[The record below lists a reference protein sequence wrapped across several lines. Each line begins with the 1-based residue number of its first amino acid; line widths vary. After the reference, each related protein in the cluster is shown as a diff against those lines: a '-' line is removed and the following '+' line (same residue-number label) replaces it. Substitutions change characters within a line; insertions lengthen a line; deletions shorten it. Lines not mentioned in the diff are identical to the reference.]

1 METNNYKKLLTFH
14 GDHARY
20 VGLRIINNILKVI
33 TLGLYYPWARAAELQ
48 YLYNETE
55 YQGSRFVFH
64 GTGKEIFK
72 GFIKSIVLVILIVG
86 VFMLCVS
93 TGNPVLAVVGMIF
106 YIAALFGL
114 IPLAIHG
121 SNRYRLSRSSWRG
134 IHFGY
139 RGKLG
144 ELYKL
149 VLLNGILTLITL
161 GLYGSWFEV
170 ELKKYIYKNRRFGN
184 VEFKFEG
191 RGLDLFLLCLKSF
204 FLIIITFGIYSF
216 WYIKNLIHFEVSNI
230 KVLQNGKQI
239 NIRST
244 LTGGEIF
251 GMLII
256 NYFIVVFTLGIGTG
270 IAINRTLTKVFS
282 SIEFDDELDA
292 NSMLQ
297 TEQEYKDAMGDDLAG
312 FLDISIA

>member
-14 GDHARY
+14 GDHGRY

-48 YLYNETE
+48 YLYSETE

-86 VFMLCVS
+86 VFLLCVS
-93 TGNPVLAVVGMIF
+93 TGNPVMAVVGTIF
-106 YIAALFGL
+106 YIAALFGI

-149 VLLNGILTLITL
+149 VLLNGLLTVITL

-170 ELKKYIYKNRRFGN
+170 ELKKYIFAHRRFGN
-184 VEFKFEG
+184 VEFKYEG
-191 RGLDLFLLCLKSF
+191 KGLNLFLLRLKSML
-204 FLIIITFGIYSF
+204 LIIITLGIYSF
-216 WYIKNLIHFEVSNI
+216 WYIKNLIQFEVNSI

-270 IAINRTLTKVFS
+270 IAINRTLNKVFS
-282 SIEFDDELDA
+282 SIEFDDELDP
-292 NSMLQ
+292 NSMQQ

-312 FLDISIA
+312 FFDISIA